1 MRYSQNNEEDII
13 LKYFGDFK
21 GHLLDIGANDGV
33 TLSNSRKLMEI
44 GWDGDFVEPSDKAFE
59 KLSSLYPNCHKVAIS
74 IENGLASLYD
84 SDSHL
89 SGNDTGLLSTLKQE
103 ETKRWKYNNF
113 QEIQVEMVDF
123 KTLLEFTSSK
133 MFDFIT
139 IDAEGMDYEIL
150 SQINLNE
157 VGCKLICVEHNGKDI
172 EKFKS
177 YCQSFGMKE
186 ISRNG
191 ENLIMGL

>member
-1 MRYSQNNEEDII
+1 
-13 LKYFGDFK
+13 
-21 GHLLDIGANDGV
+21 
-33 TLSNSRKLMEI
+33 
-44 GWDGDFVEPSDKAFE
+44 
-59 KLSSLYPNCHKVAIS
+59 
-74 IENGLASLYD
+74 
-84 SDSHL
+84 
-89 SGNDTGLLSTLKQE
+89 
-103 ETKRWKYNNF
+103 
-113 QEIQVEMVDF
+113 MVDF

>member
-21 GHLLDIGANDGV
+21 GHLIDIGANDGV

-44 GWDGDFVEPSDKAFE
+44 GWNGDFVEPSDKPFE

-74 IENGLASLYD
+74 NENGLTPFFD

-89 SGNDTGLLSTLKQE
+89 SGDDSGLLSTLKKE
-103 ETKRWKYNNF
+103 ETKRWKHNNF
-113 QEIQVEMVDF
+113 QEVQIEMVDF

-150 SQINLNE
+150 SQINLKE
-157 VGCKLICVEHNGKDI
+157 VGCKLICVEHNGKNI

-177 YCQSFGMKE
+177 YCHSFGMKE